1 MKKIYSF
8 LMMALMAGS
17 MAFAEEITV
26 DFAALYGDATVQPA
40 TEVTAGSL
48 TISFAKGNAT
58 SDPAYFVNATNKEMR
73 LYSGTKDAP
82 AGNTM
87 TITSTANI
95 TAISINGAS
104 ASKPTNIADL
114 TVDAG
119 TISVESDRNATWSG
133 NANSVTITVNRQ
145 SSDLTKACQYRFTSM
160 TVTTGGSGEI
170 TVAKPTFSVA
180 AGTYYAPINVEM
192 KCGTAGASI
201 YYTTNGSEPSASSSK
216 YSAPVTISANT
227 TLKAIAVLNGK
238 QSAVA
243 EAVYEFGTATPV
255 ANIAAFNKVADG
267 TKVVFQNPVT
277 VLKQYNKNMYVQ
289 DESGAMLI
297 FGTLGQ
303 TYTLG
308 NVIPAGFTGEKKTYN
323 GMPELSCYETDNF
336 QAASSTVNVEPEL
349 IQVTDMGE
357 DLFGH
362 FVQIKGA
369 TLGATTSASGAKN
382 LATISDAS
390 GEGSAHNGLGYT
402 AADLV
407 YDTPVDVYGIVGA
420 YKPKDAE
427 SITFQFLPVK
437 YEATTPEPPVGD
449 GITVAEFN
457 ALEDNAAATM
467 GTLTALAQS
476 GQRLFAKDNTGYM
489 LIYGNVGQE
498 YGRGAVIPAGGT
510 GTKTTW
516 DGEPE
521 LKDPANF
528 KASTSTVQVT
538 PENLT
543 AATLSHDLFGHLV
556 QLKNATFS
564 GSNIV
569 SESGV
574 SYAYYNNMGA
584 TIPGDSEKYDVIAIV
599 GSHGKAPNT
608 VYQLLPV
615 EVQKAGG
622 GEVETPEVANVDELY
637 TKAKGTYYKIAS
649 DLVAVYQNGNYLY
662 VKNEDSYALVFGK
675 LDATFANGDVI
686 SGAEATWTE
695 YNQAKQLT
703 PKADTFVK
711 SGTASPVQ
719 PEEMAFEEISTDM
732 AHMYIIAKGATIYS
746 ETDAAGKTTT
756 YINDADQTMP
766 VILYDQFFYNKD
778 TKETIIPSETEGK
791 TYTVKG
797 FVGNFKGTLEIFPI
811 EIVDESAPQFEK
823 EDVNQDGK
831 VDVGDVNAVLEAIL
845 ASNSDAKY
853 DVNNDTKVDVGDVN
867 TILDKIL
874 AQ

>member
-26 DFAALYGDATVQPA
+26 DFAALYGNAKVQPA

-48 TISFAKGNAT
+48 TISFAKGNSST
-58 SDPAYFVNATNKEMR
+58 EPAYFVSDDGKTMEMR
-73 LYSGTKDAP
+73 LYGGSATAT

-95 TAISINGAS
+95 TAISIDGAS
-104 ASKPTNIADL
+104 ASKPGTLAELTAD
-114 TVDAG
+114 VG
-119 TISVESDRNATWSG
+119 TISLGADRNATWSG
-133 NANSVTITVNRQ
+133 SASSVTITVVRP
-145 SSDLTKACQYRFTSM
+145 SSGAGQYRFKTM

-201 YYTTNGSEPSASSSK
+201 YYTTNGSTPSASSTK

-238 QSAVA
+238 QSDVA

-289 DESGAMLI
+289 DASGAMLI
-297 FGTLGQ
+297 YGTLGQ

-308 NVIPAGFTGEKKTYN
+308 NVIPAGFTGEKTTYN

-349 IQVTDMGE
+349 IQVNDMGE

-449 GITVAEFN
+449 GITVAEFYQL
-457 ALEDNAAATM
+457 ADDAEATLKNDLTVIAVA
-467 GTLTALAQS
+467 GTSNLYV
-476 GQRLFAKDNTGYM
+476 KDATGC
-489 LIYGNVGQE
+489 LLVYGSTGKTYSVGDI
-498 YGRGAVIPAGGT
+498 IPAGAG
-510 GTKTTW
+510 GVKTTYNNLV
-516 DGEPE
+516 EMKSP
-521 LKDPANF
+521 KNF
-528 KASTSTVQVT
+528 ADKKGTTTVT
-538 PENLT
+538 PEEK
-543 AATLSHDLFGHLV
+543 ALSAINADLVSHLV
-556 QLKNATFS
+556 IVKGVTFS
-564 GSNIV
+564 GTNVTDGTTPLATYNKPFGIALPSDDQKYNMTAIV
-569 SESGV
+569 SIFKE
-574 SYAYYNNMGA
+574 N
-584 TIPGDSEKYDVIAIV
+584 I
-599 GSHGKAPNT
+599 
-608 VYQLLPV
+608 QLLPV
-615 EVQKAGG
+615 EIKSESG
-622 GEVETPEVANVDELY
+622 GEVETPEVASIDELY
-637 TKAKGTYYKIAS
+637 GKDKGSTYKITS
-649 DLVAVYQNGNYLY
+649 DLVAIFQSGNYLY
-662 VKNEDSYALVFGK
+662 VKNEDTYALVYGK
-675 LDATFANGDVI
+675 LDETFANGDVI
-686 SGAEATWTE
+686 KNAEASWTE
-695 YNQAKQLT
+695 YNGAKQLT
-703 PKADTFVK
+703 PVASTIVKA
-711 SGTASPVQ
+711 GTTSAVQ

-766 VILYDQFFYNKD
+766 IILFEQFFKD
-778 TKETIIPSETEGK
+778 ATIIPTETEGK